1 MRCAAITMAAMLVSY
16 VTAGP
21 LGVKFSNWDGMKT
34 CHPLQYTLPTN
45 EREVSE
51 AVINAVNHGQ
61 TIKVIGTRCI
71 VVILPL
77 SCVSVASRLSI
88 LPHIPHPPWSNTSH
102 TLVYYNF

>member
-1 MRCAAITMAAMLVSY
+1 MAAMLASY

-34 CHPLQYTLPTN
+34 CSPLQYILPTN

-51 AVINAVNHGQ
+51 AVINAVNYGQ

-71 VVILPL
+71 VVILSL
-77 SCVSVASRLSI
+77 ICVSVASRLSI
-88 LPHIPHPPWSNTSH
+88 SLMSLLTPWM
-102 TLVYYNF
+102 V